1 MTLHPFCTFAA
12 VAITTV
18 TTALPAQEQVI
29 RVPLAYRAPVEGAP
43 RPNFS
48 PKGMQVPLTPVA
60 ARTALPA
67 GAVRPAKRGMLQLG
81 PDSSTWIPV
90 LAAASATHRQDLVQL
105 WFDRNRNGSFTDDG
119 DAVTGTPTLNA
130 KTGVWWTSIN
140 TIELPVQYGRGVVEP
155 FLVTIWM
162 TREDSTPAPSLL
174 RFSRGSWRAGS
185 VTVNGVPA
193 LVAAMDA
200 DNNAVFDAADTW
212 GVLAASLPKAAQ
224 AVLTTTETRPTNRLM
239 FLPTVGKELVLEFR
253 GFSPD
258 GRHVDFA
265 VVDFPVT
272 SAADRAP
279 DDQLRT
285 ERTRPR
291 TTTPV
296 VWGHGTRDFEAALV
310 TAKAT
315 AKKIFLDF
323 EAVWCGPCHT
333 MDEWIWTDA
342 EVAAKLN
349 AEYIGVKIDVD
360 LEKGM
365 VTRFGTTGYPTMII
379 LGPDGREL
387 RRVVE
392 YQSSVKMLEFLG
404 TTP

>member
-1 MTLHPFCTFAA
+1 VTFCPFGTLAVLALAA
-12 VAITTV
+12 ATP
-18 TTALPAQEQVI
+18 ALAAQEQVI

-48 PKGMQVPLTPVA
+48 PKGMQVQLAPVA
-60 ARTALPA
+60 ARTALPP
-67 GAVRPAKRGMLQLG
+67 GAVRPAKQGMLQLG
-81 PDSSTWIPV
+81 PDSSAWIPV
-90 LAAASATHRQDLVQL
+90 LATASTAHRQDLVQF
-105 WFDRNRNGSFTDDG
+105 WFDRNRNGRFTDDG
-119 DAVTGTPTLNA
+119 DALTGTPTLNA

-140 TIELPVQYGRGVVEP
+140 TIELPVQYGSGVVEP
-155 FLVTIWM
+155 FLVNVWL

-239 FLPTVGKELVLEFR
+239 FLPTAEKELVLEFR

-258 GRHVDFA
+258 GRYVDFA

-296 VWGHGTRDFEAALV
+296 VWGHGTRDFESALA

-315 AKKIFLDF
+315 GKKIFLDF

-365 VTRFGTTGYPTMII
+365 VTRFGTKGYPTMII
-379 LGPDGREL
+379 LGPDGSEV

-392 YQSSVKMLEFLG
+392 YQSSVKMLEFL
-404 TTP
+404 TPKP